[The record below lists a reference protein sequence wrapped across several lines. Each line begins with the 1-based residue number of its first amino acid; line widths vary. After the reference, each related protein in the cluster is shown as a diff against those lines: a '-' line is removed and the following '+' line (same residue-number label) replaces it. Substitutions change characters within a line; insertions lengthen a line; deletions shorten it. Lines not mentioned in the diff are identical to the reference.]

1 MRTRIKICGITSA
14 QDAAAA
20 VAAGAD
26 AIGVILAESVRQVS
40 LEEAEQIFASIP
52 PPIARIGVFVDAPAD
67 HVFHAIARLR
77 LAAVQFS
84 GKETPD
90 ECVRMSVP
98 VLKAVHVGSDFS
110 WEDAEVYRTAA
121 SAILLD
127 TAVGDKRGGTGRAFA
142 WSEVAPVP
150 DGLTVFLAGGL
161 NPVNVGTAIGEIRP
175 FAVDVSSG
183 VEERL
188 RHKDPDKMHA
198 FVAAVRAVDEK
209 GRPA

>member
-14 QDAAAA
+14 RDAEAA

-26 AIGVILAESVRQVS
+26 AVGVILAESHRQVS
-40 LEEAEQIFASIP
+40 LEEAEQIFANTP
-52 PPIARIGVFVDAPAD
+52 PPISRIGVFVDAPAE

-84 GKETPD
+84 GSETP
-90 ECVRMSVP
+90 EQCALMPVP
-98 VLKAVHVGSDFS
+98 VLKAVHVGPDFS
-110 WEDAEVYRTAA
+110 WDMAERYRSAA
-121 SAILLD
+121 SAVLLD
-127 TAVGDKRGGTGRAFA
+127 TAIGDKRGGTGRQFA
-142 WSEVAPVP
+142 WSKVAPVP

-188 RHKDPDKMHA
+188 RHKDAEKMHA
-198 FVAAVRAVDEK
+198 FVAAVRAADER
-209 GRPA
+209 G

>member
-1 MRTRIKICGITSA
+1 VNVRTRIKICGITSA
-14 QDAAAA
+14 QDAEAA

-26 AIGVILAESVRQVS
+26 AVGVILAESARQVT
-40 LEEAEQIFASIP
+40 LEEAEQILATIP
-52 PPIARIGVFVDAPAD
+52 PPIARIGVFVDAAPH
-67 HVFHAIARLR
+67 HVFDAIARLR

-84 GKETPD
+84 GRETP
-90 ECVRMSVP
+90 EHCSRMPVP
-98 VLKAVHVGSDFS
+98 VLKAVHVGPDFS
-110 WEDAEVYRTAA
+110 WADAEVYRECV

-127 TAVGDKRGGTGRAFA
+127 TAVGDKRGGTGRSFA
-142 WSEVAPVP
+142 WSTVAPVP

-198 FVAAVRAVDEK
+198 FVAAVRAADER
-209 GRPA
+209 G

>member
-14 QDAAAA
+14 QDAEAA

-26 AIGVILAESVRQVS
+26 AVGVILAESKRQVS
-40 LEEAEQIFASIP
+40 LEEAEQVLARVP
-52 PPIARIGVFVDAPAD
+52 PPIARIGVFVDAPAE

-84 GKETPD
+84 GDETP
-90 ECVRMSVP
+90 EHCSRMPVP
-98 VLKAVHVGSDFS
+98 VVKAVHVGPDFS
-110 WEDAEVYRTAA
+110 WDLAEAYRGCTAA
-121 SAILLD
+121 VLLD
-127 TAVGDKRGGTGRAFA
+127 TAAGTQRGGTGRPFA
-142 WSEVAPVP
+142 WTNVAPIP
-150 DGLTVFLAGGL
+150 DGMTVFLAGGL

-198 FVAAVRAVDEK
+198 FVAAVRAADER
-209 GRPA
+209 GYA

>member
-14 QDAAAA
+14 QDAGAA

-26 AIGVILAESVRQVS
+26 AVGVILAESVRQVS
-40 LEEAEQIFASIP
+40 IDEAEQILAAIP
-52 PPIARIGVFVDAPAD
+52 PPIARVGVFVDAAPR
-67 HVFHAIARLR
+67 HVFDAIARLR

-84 GKETPD
+84 GTETPED
-90 ECVRMSVP
+90 CSRMPVP
-98 VLKAVHVGSDFS
+98 VLKAVHVGPDFS
-110 WEDAEVYRTAA
+110 WADAEAYRGCV

-142 WSEVAPVP
+142 WSTVAPVP

-161 NPVNVGTAIGEIRP
+161 NPINVATAIGEIRP

-198 FVAAVRAVDEK
+198 FVAAVRAADER
-209 GRPA
+209 G